1 MITAPHLLVLL
12 YTVSLEHQKTLALVP
27 YVCTSSFEAYK
38 LTLTILFENKAT
50 VSLLISTVVNSV
62 IKVNPGITPSEIA
75 VTVGLFTGI
84 ISIAISL
91 LRLGILVDFIPG
103 KA

>member
-1 MITAPHLLVLL
+1 M
-12 YTVSLEHQKTLALVP
+12 YVSLLLLKKTYTNHFFFFL
-27 YVCTSSFEAYK
+27 
-38 LTLTILFENKAT
+38 ENKAT

-62 IKVNPGITPSEIA
+62 IKVNPGISPSEIA

-84 ISIAISL
+84 ISVAISL